1 MNEQT
6 VTWHLQQPVLPP
18 EWFLEQVRQYLDS
31 NSSGLSGQYAAVLL
45 WQRGIQDREGLARFL
60 NPQGYQPA
68 SPFDFGQEMS
78 ACVDRLQL
86 ARKQEEKVAI
96 WGDFDADGI
105 TSTSVL
111 WDGLGQFFTPTDQL
125 TYFIPNRLTQSHG
138 LNRAGID
145 DLAASGTTLIVTC
158 DTGSTNLDE
167 IEYAHQLGI
176 DIIVTDHHTLP
187 PNRPGVV
194 AIINP
199 RSLPATHPLAH
210 LSGVAVAYKVVEAM
224 YSTLPEIPQEPLE
237 ALLDLVAIGL
247 IADLVQL
254 SGDCRYLAQMGLKR
268 LHQEWQKSPSERRRP
283 GVGELLDLCKRSG
296 DRPTDVSFGIGPRI
310 NAVSRIYG
318 DASFCV
324 ELLTTRDRRRA
335 QKLAQDTEIANSR
348 RQAIQKDV
356 DKQVQQKL
364 DRLDLSTTGVIV
376 LQDPQWPAGV
386 LGLVAGKVAQEY
398 ARPTILLSTD
408 SGNSEAEN
416 PDKIPLFTDSADATS
431 LTLARGS
438 ARSVKNI
445 DLYELVKEQEH
456 LLHRFGGHP
465 FAAGLSLPAQN
476 IPLFTEAINRLLK
489 EKLGAGVG
497 LGMPVIHAD
506 LRCTVAELGQNLFRE
521 LKILEPCGM
530 GNSVPLL
537 LIENCQFKNIWNEKK
552 DKKGRKIEY
561 IKTTFQIWDESTET
575 GFPGL
580 WWGHYKEELPNVP
593 CDAVVELDY
602 NSYKDRYEVR
612 LIAVRPRKA
621 GTVVTSPEGGLPI
634 LDFRRNLLIQKGE
647 EEKTELGNSDG
658 LNFDRTTSIVLET
671 CPSSWEELHQWLD
684 LAIQTQK
691 TLAIAYPPPKPVSPL
706 QVWQQLV
713 GLAKYLSRTG
723 QRATREQLCSKLSIS
738 DRTLEIGL
746 QALIAVGFQVETV
759 GDSLQVIPG
768 SLTNPLGTGDRFC
781 AAVEEEQFRRKYF
794 YEVSLSTVQAI
805 ARSKGEGGDRGDR
818 GDGGDTGDGEDGGDG
833 GGNDSKSLLQTSPS

>member
-1 MNEQT
+1 MNPQP

-18 EWFLEQVRQYLDS
+18 EWFLEQVRQHLNS
-31 NSSGLSGQYAAVLL
+31 NSSGLSGQYAAALL
-45 WQRGIQDREGLARFL
+45 WQRGIQDREELTRFL
-60 NPQGYQPA
+60 SPQDYQPA
-68 SPFDFGQEMS
+68 SPFEFGEEMS
-78 ACVDRLQL
+78 ACVDRLQQ
-86 ARKQEEKVAI
+86 ARKQGEKVTI

-105 TSTSVL
+105 TATSVL
-111 WDGLGQFFTPTDQL
+111 WDGLGQFFTPHTQL

-145 DLAASGTTLIVTC
+145 NLAASGTTLIVTC

-167 IEYAHQLGI
+167 IDYANELGI

-187 PNRPGVV
+187 PSRPGVA

-210 LSGVAVAYKVVEAM
+210 LSGVAVAYKVVEAL
-224 YSTLPEIPQEPLE
+224 YSTLPEIPQAPVEE
-237 ALLDLVAIGL
+237 LLDLVAIGL

-268 LHQEWQKSPSERRRP
+268 LHQESQKPAMEQRRP
-283 GVGELLDLCKRSG
+283 GVGKLLELCKRSG
-296 DRPTDVSFGIGPRI
+296 DRPTDISFGIGPRI
-310 NAVSRIYG
+310 NAVSRIQG

-324 ELLTTRDRRRA
+324 ELLTTRDRLRA
-335 QKLAQDTEIANSR
+335 QKLAQDTESANSR
-348 RQAIQKDV
+348 RQSIQKDV

-386 LGLVAGKVAQEY
+386 LGLVAGKVAQEC

-408 SGNSEAEN
+408 SGNSQAEN
-416 PDKIPLFTDSADATS
+416 PDKIPLFNDSASNTS

-465 FAAGLSLPAQN
+465 FAAGLSLPVQN
-476 IPLFTEAINRLLK
+476 VPLFTEAINRLLK
-489 EKLGAGVG
+489 EKMGAIGG
-497 LGMPVIHAD
+497 LGMPVVQAD
-506 LRCTVAELGQNLFRE
+506 LRCTVAELGQDLFKE
-521 LKILEPCGM
+521 LKVLEPCGM
-530 GNSVPLL
+530 GNPVPLL
-537 LIENCQFKNIWNEKK
+537 LIENCQFQKVWNAKK
-552 DKKGRKIEY
+552 DKKGRKTEY
-561 IKTTFQIWDESTET
+561 IKTEFQIGDESSET

-580 WWGHYKEELPNVP
+580 WWGHYKEELPTVP
-593 CDAVVELDY
+593 ADAVVELDY
-602 NSYKDRYEVR
+602 NTYKNRYEVR
-612 LIAVRPRKA
+612 LIAVRPREA

-634 LDFRRNLLIQKGE
+634 LDFRRNLIQKGE
-647 EEKTELGNSDG
+647 EETEELGNFEG
-658 LNFDRTTSIVLET
+658 VNCDRTTSIVLET

-713 GLAKYLSRTG
+713 GVAKYLSRTG
-723 QRATREQLCSKLSIS
+723 EQATREQVCSKLSIS
-738 DRTLEIGL
+738 DRTLEIGIEV
-746 QALIAVGFQVETV
+746 LIAAGFQVKTMGE
-759 GDSLQVIPG
+759 SLQVIPG
-768 SLTNPLGTGDRFC
+768 PLTHPLDVGDRFC
-781 AAVEEEQFRRKYF
+781 AAVQEEQFRRNYF
-794 YEVSLSTVQAI
+794 YQVPLSTVQAI
-805 ARSKGEGGDRGDR
+805 GRSKGDAS
-818 GDGGDTGDGEDGGDG
+818 DGK
-833 GGNDSKSLLQTSPS
+833 NC

>member
-1 MNEQT
+1 MNQQP

-18 EWFLEQVRQYLDS
+18 EWFLEQVRQHLNS
-31 NSSGLSGQYAAVLL
+31 NSSGLSGQYAAALL
-45 WQRGIQDREGLARFL
+45 WQRGIQDREELARFL
-60 NPQGYQPA
+60 NPQDYQPA
-68 SPFDFGQEMS
+68 SPFDFGEEMS
-78 ACVDRLQL
+78 AGVDRLKL
-86 ARKQEEKVAI
+86 ARTQGEKVAI

-105 TSTSVL
+105 TATSVL
-111 WDGLGQFFTPTDQL
+111 WDGLGQFFTPNSQL

-138 LNRAGID
+138 LNRSGIN

-167 IEYAHQLGI
+167 IEYAHELGI

-187 PNRPGVV
+187 PSRPRVA

-210 LSGVAVAYKVVEAM
+210 LSGVAVAYKVVEAL

-237 ALLDLVAIGL
+237 GLLDLVAIGL

-268 LHQEWQKSPSERRRP
+268 LHQEWQKSPMERRRP

-296 DRPTDVSFGIGPRI
+296 DRPTDISFGIGPRI
-310 NAVSRIYG
+310 NAVSRIHG

-324 ELLTTRDRRRA
+324 ELLTTRDRRHA
-335 QKLAQDTEIANSR
+335 QKLAQDTELANSR
-348 RQAIQKDV
+348 RQAIQAEV

-408 SGNSEAEN
+408 SGNSEAET
-416 PDKIPLFTDSADATS
+416 PQKTQLFSDSSDAAS

-438 ARSVKNI
+438 ARSVQNI

-465 FAAGLSLPAQN
+465 FAAGLSLPVQN
-476 IPLFTEAINRLLK
+476 VPLFTEAINRLLK
-489 EKLGAGVG
+489 EKMGAVGG
-497 LGMPVIHAD
+497 LGIPVIQAD
-506 LRCTVAELGQNLFRE
+506 LRCTVIELGLNLFKE

-530 GNSVPLL
+530 GNRVPLL
-537 LIENCQFKNIWNEKK
+537 LIENCQFKNVWNAKVK

-561 IKTTFQIWDESTET
+561 IKTEFQIWDESSET

-580 WWGHYKEELPNVP
+580 WWGHYKEELPTVP
-593 CDAVVELDY
+593 CDAVVELDH
-602 NSYKDRYEVR
+602 NSFKKRYEVR

-634 LDFRRNLLIQKGE
+634 LDFRSNLIQKGE
-647 EEKTELGNSDG
+647 EKKDELDSSEG
-658 LNFDRTTSIVLET
+658 LNLDRTTSIVLET

-691 TLAIAYPPPKPVSPL
+691 TLTIAYPPPKPVSPL
-706 QVWQQLV
+706 QVWYQLV
-713 GLAKYLSRTG
+713 GVAKYLSRTG
-723 QRATREQLCSKLSIS
+723 QRATRGQVCSKLSIS
-738 DRTLEIGL
+738 DRTLEIGI
-746 QALIAVGFQVETV
+746 QALIAAGFQVKTMGE
-759 GDSLQVIPG
+759 SLQVISGP
-768 SLTNPLGTGDRFC
+768 LTHPLGVGDRFS
-781 AAVEEEQFRRKYF
+781 AAVEEEQFRRTYF
-794 YEVSLSTVQAI
+794 YQVPLSTVQAI
-805 ARSKGEGGDRGDR
+805 GRGR
-818 GDGGDTGDGEDGGDG
+818 GDGEDGED
-833 GGNDSKSLLQTSPS
+833 LQK

>member
-1 MNEQT
+1 MNQQP

-18 EWFLEQVRQYLDS
+18 EWFVEQVRQHLDS
-31 NSSGLSGQYAAVLL
+31 QQSGLSGQYAAALL
-45 WQRGIQDREGLARFL
+45 WQRGIQDREELARFL
-60 NPQGYQPA
+60 NPQDYQPA
-68 SPFDFGQEMS
+68 SPFDFGEEMF
-78 ACVDRLQL
+78 AGVDRLQR
-86 ARKQEEKVAI
+86 ARKQGEKVAI

-105 TSTSVL
+105 TATSVL
-111 WDGLGQFFTPTDQL
+111 WDGLGQFFTPIAQL
-125 TYFIPNRLTQSHG
+125 TYVIPNRLTQSHG

-187 PNRPGVV
+187 PNRPGVA

-224 YSTLPEIPQEPLE
+224 YITLPGIPQDPVEDLW
-237 ALLDLVAIGL
+237 DLVAIGL

-268 LHQEWQKSPSERRRP
+268 LHQESQKPPMERRRP
-283 GVGELLDLCKRSG
+283 GVGALLDLCKRSG
-296 DRPTDVSFGIGPRI
+296 DRPTDISFGIGPRI
-310 NAVSRIYG
+310 NAVSRIHG

-324 ELLTTRDRRRA
+324 ELLTTRDRHRA
-335 QKLAQDTEIANSR
+335 QKLAQDTELANSR

-408 SGNSEAEN
+408 SGNSQAEN
-416 PDKIPLFTDSADATS
+416 PEKIPLFSDSASDTS

-465 FAAGLSLPAQN
+465 FAAGLSLPIQN

-489 EKLGAGVG
+489 EKMGAIGG
-497 LGMPVIHAD
+497 LGMPVVQAD
-506 LRCTVAELGQNLFRE
+506 LRCKVAELGQNLFKE
-521 LKILEPCGM
+521 LKVLEPCGM
-530 GNSVPLL
+530 GNPVPSI
-537 LIENCQFKNIWNEKK
+537 LIENCQFKNVWNEKK
-552 DKKGRKIEY
+552 DKRGRKIDY
-561 IKTTFQIWDESTET
+561 IKTTFQIWDDSSET

-602 NSYKDRYEVR
+602 NTYKKRYEVR

-621 GTVVTSPEGGLPI
+621 GTVITSPEGGLPI
-634 LDFRRNLLIQKGE
+634 LDFRRNLIPMGE
-647 EEKTELGNSDG
+647 EEKETVLGDSEG
-658 LNFDRTTSIVLET
+658 MNFDRTTSLVLET

-691 TLAIAYPPPKPVSPL
+691 TLAIAYPPPKPVSPR

-713 GLAKYLSRTG
+713 GVAKYLSRTG
-723 QRATREQLCSKLSIS
+723 EQATREQVCSKLSIS
-738 DRTLEIGL
+738 DRTLEIGI
-746 QALIAVGFQVETV
+746 QALIAAGFQVQTMGE
-759 GDSLQVIPG
+759 SLQVIPG
-768 SLTNPLGTGDRFC
+768 PLTHPLGVGDRFC
-781 AAVEEEQFRRKYF
+781 AAVEEEQFRRNYF
-794 YEVSLSTVQAI
+794 YQVPLSTVQAI
-805 ARSKGEGGDRGDR
+805 GRSK
-818 GDGGDTGDGEDGGDG
+818 GDG
-833 GGNDSKSLLQTSPS
+833 GG

>member
-1 MNEQT
+1 MNEQPI
-6 VTWHLQQPVLPP
+6 TWHLQQPVLPP
-18 EWFLEQVRQYLDS
+18 EWFLEKVRQYL
-31 NSSGLSGQYAAVLL
+31 NANAWGLSGQYAAALL
-45 WQRGIQDREGLARFL
+45 WQRGIQDPEELTRFL
-60 NPQGYQPA
+60 NPQDYQPA
-68 SPFDFGQEMS
+68 SSFDFGEEMS
-78 ACVDRLQL
+78 ACVDRLQR
-86 ARKQEEKVAI
+86 ARKQGEKVAI

-105 TSTSVL
+105 TATSVL
-111 WDGLGQFFTPTDQL
+111 WDGLGQFFTPTTQL
-125 TYFIPNRLTQSHG
+125 TYCIPNRLTQSHG
-138 LNRAGID
+138 LNRSGID
-145 DLAASGTTLIVTC
+145 DLAAAGTTLIVTC

-187 PNRPGVV
+187 PNRPGVA

-210 LSGVAVAYKVVEAM
+210 LSGVAVAYKVVEAL
-224 YSTLPEIPQEPLE
+224 YSTLPDVPQEPLE

-268 LHQEWQKSPSERRRP
+268 LHQEWQKSPAERRRP

-310 NAVSRIYG
+310 NAVSRIHG

-335 QKLAQDTEIANSR
+335 QKLAQDTELANSR

-364 DRLDLSTTGVIV
+364 ARLDLSTTGVIV

-408 SGNSEAEN
+408 SSNSEAEN
-416 PDKIPLFTDSADATS
+416 PDKITLFNDSAS
-431 LTLARGS
+431 NPSFPLARGS

-465 FAAGLSLPAQN
+465 FAAGLSLPVQN
-476 IPLFTEAINRLLK
+476 VPLFTEAINRLLK
-489 EKLGAGVG
+489 EKMGAVGG
-497 LGMPVIHAD
+497 LGMPVIQAD

-521 LKILEPCGM
+521 LKILEPYGM
-530 GNSVPLL
+530 GNPVPLL
-537 LIENCQFKNIWNEKK
+537 LIENCQFKNIWNAKVQ

-561 IKTTFQIWDESTET
+561 IKTEFQIWDDSSET

-621 GTVVTSPEGGLPI
+621 GTVFTSPEGGLPI
-634 LDFRRNLLIQKGE
+634 LDFRRHFSEREE
-647 EEKTELGNSDG
+647 EEKTELGDSEG
-658 LNFDRTTSIVLET
+658 MNFDRTTSIVLET
-671 CPSSWEELHQWLD
+671 CPSSWDELHQWLD

-691 TLAIAYPPPKPVSPL
+691 TLAIAYPPPKPVSPR

-713 GLAKYLSRTG
+713 GVAKYLSRTG

-746 QALIAVGFQVETV
+746 QALIAAGFQVKIMGE
-759 GDSLQVIPG
+759 SLQVIPG
-768 SLTNPLGTGDRFC
+768 PVTPPFGVSDRFS
-781 AAVEEEQFRRKYF
+781 AAVEEEQFRRNYF
-794 YEVSLSTVQAI
+794 YQVPLSTVQAI
-805 ARSKGEGGDRGDR
+805 ALSK
-818 GDGGDTGDGEDGGDG
+818 GDGEDGGEF
-833 GGNDSKSLLQTSPS
+833 L